1 MPDAAEL
8 FRQTVQRNVPRHY
21 HVGTG
26 IDLQVCG
33 GNAAALQTVQL
44 RDKVL
49 RVENNAGADEAER
62 VGIENTGR
70 DQVQLVHL
78 AVVDHGV
85 AGVVAAGGTDNDIR
99 TGCHNV
105 NDFSFSLVAPLGTDY
120 NICRHKNSS
129 LFQTSKFRMQR
140 TLQHT
145 FLL

>member
-1 MPDAAEL
+1 MCHGITTWARGSIFRFAVEMPRLSRLSSSE
-8 FRQTVQRNVPRHY
+8 
-21 HVGTG
+21 
-26 IDLQVCG
+26 IK
-33 GNAAALQTVQL
+33 L
-44 RDKVL
+44 RS
-49 RVENNAGADEAER
+49 VENNAGADEAER

>member
-1 MPDAAEL
+1 M
-8 FRQTVQRNVPRHY
+8 
-21 HVGTG
+21 
-26 IDLQVCG
+26 LQV
-33 GNAAALQTVQL
+33 NDHAVAHHIDHFRSQDARRQ
-44 RDKVL
+44 
-49 RVENNAGADEAER
+49 
-62 VGIENTGR
+62 
-70 DQVQLVHL
+70 QVQNEF
-78 AVVDHGV
+78 AQGIDHGV